1 MRHCFPLKDRQKY
14 IRINKTL
21 ILTYRLTRDYLK
33 SSAKSIDISPGG
45 IRFPLRQRLE
55 PGSYLK
61 LEIISDTLGHPIP
74 LTGEVVWIKE
84 KELSPLPFEIGVRF
98 LEITADDLENLQR
111 ICYRQKNSGPRINW
125 LG

>member
-1 MRHCFPLKDRQKY
+1 MKDRRQY
-14 IRINKTL
+14 VRINKTL
-21 ILTYRLTRDYLK
+21 ILTYRPTRDYLK

-55 PGSYLK
+55 PGSFLK
-61 LEIISDTLGHPIP
+61 LEIISDTVGRPIP

-84 KELSPLPFEIGVRF
+84 QELSPLPFEIGVRF

-111 ICYRQKNSGPRINW
+111 ICYHQKSSGPRINW